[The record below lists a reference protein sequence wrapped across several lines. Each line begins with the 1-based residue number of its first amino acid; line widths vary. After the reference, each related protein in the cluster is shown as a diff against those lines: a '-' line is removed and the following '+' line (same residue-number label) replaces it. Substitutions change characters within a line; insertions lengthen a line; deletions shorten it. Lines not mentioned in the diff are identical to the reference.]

1 VKRIGQ
7 TQFSPDLP
15 DDSRLKMVKRVTKLM
30 DEQFA
35 IGKFRFGLDP
45 ILNFI
50 PLAGDLGGFTVSVAL
65 ILTMIQYGVSGRVAA
80 KMLGNA
86 AADALIGAIPVLGWI
101 FDFTYKANTRNV
113 KLLSEHYTQGKHQG
127 SATPVIISFIITA
140 FFIMIALIIV
150 SVIAFS
156 WIISFFWQGN

>member
-1 VKRIGQ
+1 MKRIGQ

-30 DEQFA
+30 DEQFS
-35 IGKFRFGLDP
+35 IGNFRFGLDP

-50 PLAGDLGGFTVSVAL
+50 PVAGDLGGFTVSVAL
-65 ILTMIQYGVSGRVAA
+65 ILTMIQYGVSGRAAA

-86 AADALIGAIPVLGWI
+86 AVDALIGAIPVLGWI

-113 KLLSEHYTQGKHQG
+113 RLLSEHYTQGKHQG
-127 SATPVIISFIITA
+127 SAAPVLLSFIITA